1 MDPATLEYL
10 IVREIRK
17 AREISRKDL
26 AELLGIAKSTA
37 GRRIDSMIER
47 GLVKEIGIENRK
59 EVGRP
64 RRFLALRGDYGG
76 FIGLDF
82 DARNLH
88 AVFIDFAQT
97 TRDQRKIRLSA
108 SPTREEVLAHFRSMI
123 REFSANPEG
132 LTIRGIG
139 IGVPGFIHR
148 ETRTGVKYEFI
159 EDWKNVDLLKELEL
173 SPESLQIEN
182 NTRAVALGEY
192 WLGPH
197 NTARDLVCIS
207 VRTGISS
214 AVISN
219 GQLLSGRNEKAGEIR
234 GWKVPTGDRETPSS
248 ECIEKVGTV
257 RAVTNSSGAI
267 DERWQEFL
275 KGCREGNPGAI
286 ELLSELAR
294 MHADIAARMVQLLDP
309 EVIFFS
315 GPFTELEDI
324 YLDRV
329 REATTAAL
337 KDHYFES
344 PPIRRVTL
352 GEFAGAHGAAA
363 LAAAESRQ
371 L

>member
-26 AELLGIAKSTA
+26 AEALGIAKSTA
-37 GRRIDSMIER
+37 GRRIDSMIDR
-47 GLVKEIGIENRK
+47 GLVAEIGIEDRK

-64 RRFLALRGDYGG
+64 RRFLALRGDFGG

-82 DARNLH
+82 DARYLH
-88 AVFIDFAQT
+88 AVFIDFAQA
-97 TRDQRKIRLSA
+97 TRLQKKIRLSA
-108 SPTREEVLAHFRSMI
+108 KPTKEEVLTHFRSLI
-123 REFSANPEG
+123 SEFSANPDG
-132 LTIRGIG
+132 LPIRGIG

-148 ETRTGVKYEFI
+148 EKRTGVKYEFI
-159 EDWKNVDLLKELEL
+159 EDWKDVDLLEELSL
-173 SPESLQIEN
+173 SPEFLQIEN

-192 WLGPH
+192 WLGAH
-197 NTARDLVCIS
+197 NTARNLVCIS

-214 AVISN
+214 AVIAN
-219 GQLLSGRNEKAGEIR
+219 GELLSGRNEKAGEIR
-234 GWKVPTGDRETPSS
+234 GWIVPTGDRETPSS
-248 ECIEKVGTV
+248 ESIEKVASM
-257 RAVTNSSGAI
+257 RAVTGGTGSSE
-267 DERWQEFL
+267 ERWQDFV
-275 KGCREGNPGAI
+275 KNCREGDASSL
-286 ELLSELAR
+286 ELLGRLAR

-315 GPFTELEDI
+315 GPFTELDDI
-324 YLDRV
+324 YLDQV
-329 REATTAAL
+329 RDATTAAL
-337 KDHYFES
+337 SGHYFET

-352 GEFAGAHGAAA
+352 GEYAGAHGAAA

>member
-26 AELLGIAKSTA
+26 ADLLDIAKSTA

-47 GLVKEIGIENRK
+47 GLVTEIGTETKK

-64 RRFLALRGDYGG
+64 RRFLALRGDFGG

-82 DARNLH
+82 DARNLF

-97 TRDQRKIRLSA
+97 TLLQKKIRLSDH
-108 SPTREEVLAHFRSMI
+108 PTKEEVLAHFRNLI
-123 REFSANPEG
+123 AEFNANSEG
-132 LTIRGIG
+132 IPIRGIG

-148 ETRTGVKYEFI
+148 ETRTGLKYEFI
-159 EDWKNVDLLKELEL
+159 EDWKDVELLKELDL
-173 SPESLQIEN
+173 SPALLQIEN
-182 NTRAVALGEY
+182 NTRAVALSEY

-197 NTARDLVCIS
+197 SAAKHMVCIS

-214 AVISN
+214 AVIAN
-219 GQLLSGRNEKAGEIR
+219 GELLSGLNEKAGEIR
-234 GWKVPTGDRETPSS
+234 GWMVPTGDRETPSS
-248 ECIEKVGTV
+248 HCIEKVGTM
-257 RAVTNSSGAI
+257 RAVMNGGGVT
-267 DERWQEFL
+267 DESWQKFL
-275 KGCREGNPGAI
+275 KNCREGDRDALD
-286 ELLSELAR
+286 LLTRLAG
-294 MHADIAARMVQLLDP
+294 MHGDVAARFVQLLDP

-315 GPFTELEDI
+315 GPFTELDDV
-324 YLDRV
+324 YLDHVRV
-329 REATTAAL
+329 ATGAAL
-337 KDHYFES
+337 KGHYFAT
-344 PPIRRVTL
+344 PPIRKVSL